1 MQTVSN
7 RVAALLG
14 IEYPIVQAPMNFIA
28 GHALAAAV
36 SRAGGMG
43 VLSLNASKVQGE
55 SLGLKERLIREFA
68 RVREVTDKPVGMN
81 IVLPDGDNLTAL
93 RLARTLVDIGIEA
106 GASAVFCVGGLQPAL
121 FEKIKKSGM
130 KLVVRSLTPTVRH
143 ARDAQEMGADAVIV
157 TGADAG
163 GVLPAHRTGTFT
175 ILPAVADAVSIPILA
190 AGGINDLRAVRAAF
204 CLGAEG
210 VYVGTRFIAS
220 DECAANAKTKE
231 LVCRL
236 SGANLLEVDETLRSL
251 PTEFAAEAYV
261 KHRLQPGAPSSID
274 TVAAMRKGMYDGDP
288 DEGLVSVNTGIDVI
302 RSVVPAARIVG
313 ELMADFVRG
322 RHAVQIQARAQ
333 DIDGHA

>member
-1 MQTVSN
+1 M
-7 RVAALLG
+7 
-14 IEYPIVQAPMNFIA
+14 
-28 GHALAAAV
+28 
-36 SRAGGMG
+36 
-43 VLSLNASKVQGE
+43 
-55 SLGLKERLIREFA
+55 
-68 RVREVTDKPVGMN
+68 
-81 IVLPDGDNLTAL
+81 
-93 RLARTLVDIGIEA
+93 
-106 GASAVFCVGGLQPAL
+106 
-121 FEKIKKSGM
+121 
-130 KLVVRSLTPTVRH
+130 
-143 ARDAQEMGADAVIV
+143 
-157 TGADAG
+157 
-163 GVLPAHRTGTFT
+163 
-175 ILPAVADAVSIPILA
+175 
-190 AGGINDLRAVRAAF
+190 RAAF